1 MDYEITWGGDPEKA
15 TVATRGEASLEGL
28 NAWVQEVLSDS
39 RYHEGMSFILDHRGL
54 DWSGISL
61 EGVQERIEL
70 LRQDMIRVERVRVA
84 MVMRAGVDFG
94 LARMYQA
101 YVELQPDLQIE
112 IGVFTSIEDARAWIR
127 ERKAADAG
135 SDNS

>member
-1 MDYEITWGGDPEKA
+1 MEHEISWGGDPEDA
-15 TVATRGEASLEGL
+15 SVTTRGEASLEGFY
-28 NAWVQEVLSDS
+28 AWVQEGLSDP
-39 RYHEGMSFILDHRGL
+39 RYREGMSIIVDHREL

-61 EGVQERIEL
+61 QDVQARIEL
-70 LRQDMIRVERVRVA
+70 FKKDSHLLGRIRAA
-84 MVMRAGVDFG
+84 MVMRAAVDFG

-112 IGVFTSIEDARAWIR
+112 IGVFTSIEAARAWIR

-135 SDNS
+135 TAV

>member
-1 MDYEITWGGDPEKA
+1 VEYEITWGGDPEDA
-15 TVATRGEASLEGL
+15 RVTTRGEASFEGFVAWMQEGL
-28 NAWVQEVLSDS
+28 SDP
-39 RYHEGMSFILDHRGL
+39 RYREGMSFILDHREL

-61 EGVQERIEL
+61 EDVQERIEL
-70 LRQDMIRVERVRVA
+70 FKRDTDRVGRIRAA
-84 MVMRAGVDFG
+84 MVMRSAVDFG

-112 IGVFTSIEDARAWIR
+112 IGVFISIEDAREWIG

-135 SDNS
+135 STGS